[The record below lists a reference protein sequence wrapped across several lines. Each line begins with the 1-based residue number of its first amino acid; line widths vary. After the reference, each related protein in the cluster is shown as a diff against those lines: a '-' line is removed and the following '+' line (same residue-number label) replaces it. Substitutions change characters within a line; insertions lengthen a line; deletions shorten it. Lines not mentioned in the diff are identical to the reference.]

1 MHKELL
7 RVLLI
12 DDDEDDYLLTCGI
25 FADGFGDRVS
35 LDWAQTYA
43 TGFEMLTNG
52 EYDVALVDYN
62 LGSETGT
69 DLLRAAFARDCRT
82 PVIMLTG
89 QTNRTTDLEA
99 MHAGAADFLVKGSVT
114 GDMLERSIRYA
125 CERHRLLEEIRSLSL
140 IDELTGLG
148 NRRAFFA
155 LAEPRLQ
162 LLERTG
168 SLCML
173 VFADVDGLK
182 MVNDTRGHE
191 IGDALLIDA
200 ARVLRGAFRR
210 SDIVARLGGDEF
222 VVLADEVDEGDVE
235 GVLVRL
241 QTLIEARNAGIA
253 AGQPQLSISTGVLS
267 FRGAPPTTLPELLAE
282 ADGRM
287 LQCKKVKRDWALT
300 PVRAE
305 TVQVDPS
312 LMADA
317 FGAHAR
323 VGALALARSVLR
335 RG

>member
-1 MHKELL
+1 MHKPPL

-12 DDDEDDYLLTCGI
+12 DDDEDDFLIACGI

-43 TGFEMLTNG
+43 SGLNQLING
-52 EYDVALVDYN
+52 DYDVALVDYN

-148 NRRAFFA
+148 NRRSFFT

-162 LLERTG
+162 LLERSG
-168 SLCML
+168 ALCML
-173 VFADVDGLK
+173 MFADVDGLK
-182 MVNDTRGHE
+182 FVNDTLGHDV
-191 IGDALLIDA
+191 GDALLIDA
-200 ARVLRGAFRR
+200 ARVLRTAFRR
-210 SDIVARLGGDEF
+210 SDLVARLGGDEF
-222 VVLADEVDEGDVE
+222 VVLADELEDADVD
-235 GVLVRL
+235 GVLERL
-241 QTLIEARNAGIA
+241 QSLIDGRNAEIE
-253 AGQPQLSISTGVLS
+253 AGQPLLSISTGVLS
-267 FRGAPPTTLPELLAE
+267 FRGVPSATLPELLAE
-282 ADGRM
+282 ADARM
-287 LQCKKVKRDWALT
+287 LQCKRIKRDWALT
-300 PVRAE
+300 PVRA
-305 TVQVDPS
+305 TAV
-312 LMADA
+312 
-317 FGAHAR
+317 R
-323 VGALALARSVLR
+323 VHDR
-335 RG
+335 